1 MKKLLV
7 LLLVLYAT
15 SAAAVTYEWTD
26 DRGTIN
32 FTEDLGKVPKKY
44 RKKAKVLGAEE
55 SGAPQVIEEPVK
67 GSGTGSGAAAG
78 TKDAAHKDKKA
89 VPGKDDAALRTEFGA
104 AKYQL
109 QAIEKNMA
117 DLRGRL
123 QDTTKMSRSEFLTLQ
138 NTLKQ
143 EEFRAQEQRKKLDQL
158 RLNAEKSGINLD
170 GK

>member
-55 SGAPQVIEEPVK
+55 NGTPQVIEEPVK
-67 GSGTGSGAAAG
+67 GSATGSGSAAG
-78 TKDAAHKDKKA
+78 TKDAAQKDKKA
-89 VPGKDDAALRTEFGA
+89 APGKDDAALRSEYGA
-104 AKYQL
+104 AKSQL
-109 QAIEKNMA
+109 QAIDKNIA

-123 QDTTKMSRSEFLTLQ
+123 QDTSKMSRSEYLSLQ

-143 EEFRAQEQRKKLDQL
+143 EEFRAQEQRKKVDQL
-158 RLNAEKSGINLD
+158 RQNAERAGINLD